1 MTSVIGVDLGGT
13 KIHAARF
20 DTASWEIQ
28 AEERVPTHA
37 ARKFDHVM
45 DDMVALVGRLR
56 KEGTVAV
63 GVGVPGLV
71 THEGTVLRLPNIP
84 GSEHVPL
91 QKVFDKRTKLPTVVE
106 NDANCFAYAEALH
119 GSGKGHRVVLGITM
133 GTGVGGGIVI
143 DGTIYHGHH
152 GFAGEI
158 GHMLLCPGEPPF
170 EAENK
175 RGEVEQFIS
184 GTAMGKRCEAAKRP
198 EEYLE
203 GQVCSFLQPQV
214 FREVAWM
221 CVNLV
226 HLLDPSVIIFGG
238 SAGGALGP
246 HLKDIEKELKQWIF
260 PGTPLPPLAIA
271 TFRRAA
277 TRGAA
282 ILASKLVV

>member
-63 GVGVPGLV
+63 GVGVPGFV
-71 THEGTVLRLPNIP
+71 TNKGSVLHLPNIP
-84 GSEHVPL
+84 GAENIAL
-91 QKVFDKRTKLPTVVE
+91 KGIFEERTKFPTVVE
-106 NDANCFAYAEALH
+106 NDANCFALAEALH
-119 GSGKGHRVVLGITM
+119 GSGKGHRIVVGITM
-133 GTGVGGGIVI
+133 GTGVGGGIII
-143 DGTIYHGHH
+143 DGEIYRGHH

-158 GHMLLCPGEPPF
+158 GHMLLRPGHPPY
-170 EAENK
+170 ETADK
-175 RGEVEQFIS
+175 RGDVEQFIS
-184 GTAMGKRCEAAKRP
+184 GTAMGKRCEAAARP

-203 GQVCSFLQPQV
+203 GQVCSFLQPHIFQ
-214 FREVAWM
+214 EVAWM
-221 CVNLV
+221 CTNLI
-226 HLLDPSVIIFGG
+226 HLLDPSIIIFGG
-238 SAGGALGP
+238 SAGGALAP
-246 HLKDIEKELKQWIF
+246 HLEDIQKELKKWIF
-260 PGTPLPPLAIA
+260 SGTPLPLLAVA
-271 TFRRAA
+271 QFRRAA

-282 ILASKLVV
+282 VLASELVA